1 MKKLLIVAILFLNS
15 CTSNVVESDVSF
27 SDDMSFVEF
36 GKKLESYIKNNPYPK
51 IDE

>member
-1 MKKLLIVAILFLNS
+1 MKKLLIVAIFFLNS
-15 CTSNVVESDVSF
+15 CASNIVKNDVIF

-36 GKKLESYIKNNPYPK
+36 SKTLESYIKNNPYPK